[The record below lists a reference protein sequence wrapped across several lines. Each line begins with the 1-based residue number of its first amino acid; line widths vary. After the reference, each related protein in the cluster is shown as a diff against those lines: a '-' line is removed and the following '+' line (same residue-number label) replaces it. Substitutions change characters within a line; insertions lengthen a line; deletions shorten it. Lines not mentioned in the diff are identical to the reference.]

1 VAAARRPRGPHLTL
15 RTRATLLA
23 TAITGLT
30 LLLGSVALM
39 VTLDARLRSSADELA
54 GTRIEDLLRLARHGE
69 LPATLTNL
77 DDNGV
82 GQVVTPGGRVL
93 AASPNI
99 RGRPTIAHFDPGQ
112 GLAVRTVAAPDD
124 AETETYRLWAGTGPS
139 PRGRVTVY
147 LGTSLES
154 VHEATT
160 TLRRSLLF
168 GVPVVVVLLG
178 LGTWLVLGG
187 ALRRVDRIRRE
198 VDGITEDRL
207 DHRVPDTGV
216 DDEVG
221 RLAGTMNRMLARL
234 EASARRQH
242 ELVADVSHD
251 LQSPLASQRAQ
262 IEVAL
267 ARPASTDVER
277 LGTDL
282 LASTADMERMVADLL
297 VLAAVDAGAPAA
309 APAVMDLEDVVL
321 EEAARAR
328 VGRELV
334 LDTTRVSAA
343 PVRAD
348 RAEVQRIVRNL
359 VDNAVAHAAT
369 RVELRVGTESGR
381 GRLDVHDDGPGI
393 AEQERDLVF
402 ERFHRGDPAR
412 SRHAGGSGL
421 GLAIARSLAER
432 AGGHLALAEQDGE
445 VGAHFVL
452 LLPGSGG

>member
-1 VAAARRPRGPHLTL
+1 MPALTL

-39 VTLDARLRSSADELA
+39 LTLDARLRTGADELA
-54 GTRIEDLLRLARHGE
+54 GSRIDDLLRLAQHGD

-82 GQVVTPGGRVL
+82 GQVVTADGRVL

-99 RGRPTIAHFDPGQ
+99 RGRPPIAHFDPGS

-124 AETETYRLWAGTGPS
+124 AETETYRLWAATGPS
-139 PRGRVTVY
+139 PQGRVTVY

-154 VHEATT
+154 VHEATAA
-160 TLRRSLLF
+160 LRRALLV

-187 ALRRVDRIRRE
+187 ALRRVDRIRLE
-198 VDGITEDRL
+198 VDAITEDRL
-207 DHRVPDTGV
+207 DRRVADTGV

-221 RLAGTMNRMLARL
+221 RLAVTMNRMLARL
-234 EASARRQH
+234 EASARRQRA
-242 ELVADVSHD
+242 LVADVSHD

-267 ARPASTDVER
+267 ARPASSDVET

-282 LASTADMERMVADLL
+282 LATTAEMERLVGDLL
-297 VLAAVDAGAPAA
+297 VLASVDAGAPAA
-309 APAVMDLEDVVL
+309 EATPMDLEDVVL

-328 VGRELV
+328 VGRDLV
-334 LDTTRVSAA
+334 VDTTHVSAA
-343 PVRAD
+343 PVRAN
-348 RAEVQRIVRNL
+348 RPEVQRIVRNL
-359 VDNAVAHAAT
+359 IDNAVAHADA
-369 RVELRVGTESGR
+369 RVELLVGTEDGL
-381 GRLDVHDDGPGI
+381 GRLDVRDDGPGV
-393 AEQERDLVF
+393 AEQERDLIF
-402 ERFHRGDPAR
+402 ERFHRGDRSR

-432 AGGHLALAEQDGE
+432 AGGRLELAEQDGNPE
-445 VGAHFVL
+445 PGAHFVL